1 MWEEKNAVTLKVCI
15 SLIRKQRDTISNAE
29 LYKECLCALKQE
41 TQKGLILHTFF
52 FFFQKKDVILPFVT
66 DRFERMAS
74 VLRFVFK
81 YLYCMGDLK
90 TPVC

>member
-1 MWEEKNAVTLKVCI
+1 MP
-15 SLIRKQRDTISNAE
+15 
-29 LYKECLCALKQE
+29 LCFEAGNTKRPDLA
-41 TQKGLILHTFF
+41 HFF